1 LSRVN
6 DVPASSR
13 RRPVALPFA
22 RHGQAAIPADPEL
35 HGGKAAMARETL
47 KVTVFTAADS
57 VTITLDSEAAWQT
70 IESARDERAPVRS
83 APDSLDLQ
91 LLTTE
96 LPSVL
101 VGLAQRHGVLSILGD
116 DGTSWAIPADAV
128 LGIRV
133 EGPASATVTPRIGL
147 RIAD

>member
-1 LSRVN
+1 
-6 DVPASSR
+6 
-13 RRPVALPFA
+13 
-22 RHGQAAIPADPEL
+22 
-35 HGGKAAMARETL
+35 MAGDSL
-47 KVTVFTAADS
+47 KVTVFTAADRI
-57 VTITLDSEAAWQT
+57 TITLDSETAWQT

-101 VGLAQRHGVLSILGD
+101 VGLAQRHGVLSILGE
-116 DGTSWAIPADAV
+116 DGTAWAIPADAV

-133 EGPASATVTPRIGL
+133 EGPASASVRPGIGL

>member
-1 LSRVN
+1 
-6 DVPASSR
+6 
-13 RRPVALPFA
+13 
-22 RHGQAAIPADPEL
+22 
-35 HGGKAAMARETL
+35 MARDSL
-47 KVTVFTAADS
+47 KVTVFTAADRI
-57 VTITLDSEAAWQT
+57 TITLDLEAAWQT
-70 IESARDERAPVRS
+70 IESARDERAPVRT
-83 APDSLDLQ
+83 APDALDLQ

-116 DGTSWAIPADAV
+116 DGTAWAVPADAV

-133 EGPASATVTPRIGL
+133 EGPASASVTARIGF